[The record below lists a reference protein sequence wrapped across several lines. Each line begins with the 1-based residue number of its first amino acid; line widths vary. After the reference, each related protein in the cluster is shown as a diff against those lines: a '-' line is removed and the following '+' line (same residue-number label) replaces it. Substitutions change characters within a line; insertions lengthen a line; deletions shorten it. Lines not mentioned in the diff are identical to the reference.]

1 MPMHSMEAGPSHG
14 ATEGAL
20 GGSGERKE
28 GSSILPAQSP
38 QGRRL
43 LESFFKKWC
52 GKVCKPKAGVLC
64 VQVCKGKLAVSQVL
78 SLNE

>member
-1 MPMHSMEAGPSHG
+1 MEAWPSHG

-28 GSSILPAQSP
+28 ESSILPAQSW

-43 LESFFKKWC
+43 LEIFFKKLC
-52 GKVCKPKAGVLC
+52 SKVCKPEAAVLC
-64 VQVCKGKLAVSQVL
+64 VRVCKGKLAVSQVL